1 MIWGP
6 TGLMGVDGGVG
17 GHGGVPHMHTYACVY
32 MLKIHV
38 QKLQMSDFM
47 GIMFNMYVCVFTHAC
62 VCMCV
67 HVWEFPLHPHPP
79 TPDLGHVKSLKNAI
93 SLE

>member
-1 MIWGP
+1 
-6 TGLMGVDGGVG
+6 MGVDGGVG

-47 GIMFNMYVCVFTHAC
+47 GIMFNMCVCVYSSMHVCAC
-62 VCMCV
+62 VGV
-67 HVWEFPLHPHPP
+67 PLTPPP
-79 TPDLGHVKSLKNAI
+79 THPRPGAC
-93 SLE
+93 